1 MSLPRDTERDPH
13 ADALLTSALSAADGA
28 EAEGCPDAE
37 VIGLYAERALAGAE
51 LRAVE
56 AHVHTCA
63 RCQATVAAFVRAL
76 PDEAAVAGAVSGAG
90 EATTGGGFAAWFA
103 GWRWLVPAT
112 GLAAVALVAVWVGRG
127 PADQVA
133 ESARGPAAVVETDVA
148 APAQAPA
155 ATREPEAFVPRAPA
169 GDAEANQTMER
180 AVPRRAPA
188 LEAAARSAQATS
200 ARGAGAPGAG
210 TRAKAA
216 APDDEIRQHAVG
228 QAVGQL
234 ADGAVANESARAV
247 SPDPRAASASA
258 ARESAAAGAPP
269 PAPAP
274 VQETLSVSP
283 APAAPAARTATFSA
297 LAFSPWRAVDGRVE
311 RSRDN
316 GATWQ
321 HVPTP
326 DGVRVIA
333 AGSPGGDVCWLVAD
347 DGVLRTTNGSTWAPT
362 TRPTTEPLAGVVPVS
377 AERASVFTASGA
389 RWETS
394 NGGRTWT
401 PVR

>member
-1 MSLPRDTERDPH
+1 MSLPSDTERDPH
-13 ADALLTSALSAADGA
+13 ADALLTSALSAVASG
-28 EAEGCPDAE
+28 EAGGCPDAE
-37 VIGLYAERALAGAE
+37 VIGLYAERAIAGAE

-56 AHVHTCA
+56 AHVQACP

-76 PDEAAVAGAVSGAG
+76 PDEAAEAAGAGSGAA
-90 EATTGGGFAAWFA
+90 ETSAGGGFAAWFA

-133 ESARGPAAVVETDVA
+133 ESARGPAAVVETDAA
-148 APAQAPA
+148 APAAQSAPA
-155 ATREPEAFVPRAPA
+155 RQAEAFVPPAPA
-169 GDAEANQTMER
+169 RDAVANRNLER
-180 AVPRRAPA
+180 ALPPQAPTPQA
-188 LEAAARSAQATS
+188 VARSADMTS
-200 ARGAGAPGAG
+200 ARGAGAAGAD

-216 APDDEIRQHAVG
+216 APADEARQHAVG
-228 QAVGQL
+228 QT
-234 ADGAVANESARAV
+234 ADRAVANESVGAASPDARA
-247 SPDPRAASASA
+247 AAASA
-258 ARESAAAGAPP
+258 ARESTAAAGAPP

-274 VQETLSVSP
+274 VQETLAVAP

-297 LAFSPWRAVDGRVE
+297 LVFSPWRAVDGRVE

-321 HVPTP
+321 RVPTP

-333 AGSPGGDVCWLVAD
+333 AGSSGGDICWIAAE
-347 DGVLRTTNGSTWAPT
+347 DGVLRTTDGRTWTRT
-362 TRPTTEPLAGVVPVS
+362 TRPTSEPLAGIVPVS
-377 AERASVFTASGA
+377 AQRATVFTTSGA

-401 PVR
+401 PAR

>member
-1 MSLPRDTERDPH
+1 MSLPRDTDRDPP
-13 ADALLTSALSAADGA
+13 ADALLTSALSAADGV
-28 EAEGCPDAE
+28 EAGDCPDAE

-76 PDEAAVAGAVSGAG
+76 PDEAAVAGAVSGAA
-90 EATTGGGFAAWFA
+90 EASAGGGFAAWFA

-112 GLAAVALVAVWVGRG
+112 SLAAVALVAVWVGRG

-133 ESARGPAAVVETDVA
+133 ESARGPAAVIETDLA

-155 ATREPEAFVPRAPA
+155 APREAEAFVPRAPA
-169 GDAEANQTMER
+169 
-180 AVPRRAPA
+180 
-188 LEAAARSAQATS
+188 LEAGAQSAEATS
-200 ARGAGAPGAG
+200 ARGAGVAGSGA
-210 TRAKAA
+210 RAKSA
-216 APDDEIRQHAVG
+216 APDDETRQHAVG
-228 QAVGQL
+228 QAVEQL
-234 ADGAVANESARAV
+234 ADRAAANESARGV
-247 SPDPRAASASA
+247 SPDARAAAASAATAST
-258 ARESAAAGAPP
+258 ARESTATAGAPP
-269 PAPAP
+269 PAPAPTP

-283 APAAPAARTATFSA
+283 APAAPAARTPTFSA
-297 LAFSPWRAVDGRVE
+297 LVFSPWRALDGRVE

-321 HVPTP
+321 RVATP
-326 DGVRVIA
+326 AGVRVIA
-333 AGSPGGDVCWLVAD
+333 AGSPGGDICWIVVE
-347 DGVLRTTNGSTWAPT
+347 DGVLRTTDGSTWTRT
-362 TRPTTEPLAGVVPVS
+362 TRPTSEPLAGIVPVS

-389 RWETS
+389 RWETA

-401 PVR
+401 PAP